1 MSFWLRVKQEVSEE
15 RQTWTG
21 KWKGKW
27 NCRNTVG
34 ARGIIKGIIGVSVSS
49 LKVRLRKVLYFLN
62 HTHSANLLW
71 TWAVLFQ
78 DFVMKIVV
86 CGKVVVVVWKWGFI
100 MMKYRIYA
108 VKKKKN
114 NLDVQVPK
122 LLGRKLGCWKNE
134 CIGQWQLDRIDDLK
148 FHWYT

>member
-1 MSFWLRVKQEVSEE
+1 
-15 RQTWTG
+15 
-21 KWKGKW
+21 
-27 NCRNTVG
+27 
-34 ARGIIKGIIGVSVSS
+34 
-49 LKVRLRKVLYFLN
+49 
-62 HTHSANLLW
+62 
-71 TWAVLFQ
+71 
-78 DFVMKIVV
+78 MKIVV

-108 VKKKKN
+108 VKKKN

-134 CIGQWQLDRIDDLK
+134 CIGQWQFDRIDDLK